1 MDTNEKGFLK
11 ALFDVSFSS
20 FIVTRL
26 IRLIYGL
33 SIVFAAVTALFI
45 LIGGVLQGGGSALL
59 AIIGA
64 PVVFFIYVILARVWC
79 EMIIVIF
86 RIADNTGRLVEMK
99 QSDTP
104 RDVENESD
112 IVQG

>member
-1 MDTNEKGFLK
+1 MDTNGKGFLK

-86 RIADNTGRLVEMK
+86 RIADHTGRLVEMK
-99 QSDTP
+99 QADIP
-104 RDVENESD
+104 RDVEDESD